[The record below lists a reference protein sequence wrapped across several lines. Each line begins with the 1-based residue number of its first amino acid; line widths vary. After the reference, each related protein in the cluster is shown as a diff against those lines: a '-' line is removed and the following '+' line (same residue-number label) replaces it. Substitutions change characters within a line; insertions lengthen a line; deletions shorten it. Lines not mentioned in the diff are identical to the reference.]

1 MYTVYKFIPQY
12 FDLDFYK
19 LIKPII
25 GQRSQYID
33 SILLSIIK
41 SVIIFNSIY
50 NPAEPFVVMLLLIMI
65 I

>member
-1 MYTVYKFIPQY
+1 M
-12 FDLDFYK
+12 
-19 LIKPII
+19 KPII

-50 NPAEPFVVMLLLIMI
+50 NPNRTICRNAVINYDNINLKL
-65 I
+65 

>member
-1 MYTVYKFIPQY
+1 M
-12 FDLDFYK
+12 
-19 LIKPII
+19 KPII
-25 GQRSQYID
+25 GQRSQNID
-33 SILLSIIK
+33 SILLSIIE